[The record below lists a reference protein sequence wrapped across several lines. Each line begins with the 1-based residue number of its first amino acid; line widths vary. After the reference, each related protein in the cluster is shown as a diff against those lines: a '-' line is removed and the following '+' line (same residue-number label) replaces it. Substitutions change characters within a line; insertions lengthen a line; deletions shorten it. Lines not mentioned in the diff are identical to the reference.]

1 MGKIFFQGN
10 IRFCACRRYG
20 ADFYNDIK
28 AGIGT
33 SAYGIQPV
41 MARIPQTLFA
51 STTLIIFF
59 KRTNNVFFIINQYK
73 LNFSE
78 TTGAPSCMP

>member
-41 MARIPQTLFA
+41 MARVACLNEQSRVLEKSLM
-51 STTLIIFF
+51 STGNMLVLL
-59 KRTNNVFFIINQYK
+59 NVFFLSEITLFYNII
-73 LNFSE
+73 
-78 TTGAPSCMP
+78 